1 MDRLYEVYA
10 VKLHRETGERET
22 CKTGFGRIGFRSPT
36 ERAAHALPGVPG
48 GRLVHFLLAHGFRG
62 RSGRTPPRPIPPR
75 GALRKKVATALR
87 RQTVLHGS
95 ELLRREQEAVAV
107 GPGRFAQPT
116 GGTGRLASTPG
127 QWVLA
132 PARRETP
139 DGDARLLRLRP
150 FHWP

>member
-22 CKTGFGRIGFRSPT
+22 CKTGFGRIGCRNPP
-36 ERAAHALPGVPG
+36 ERAAHALSGVPG
-48 GRLVHFLLAHGFRG
+48 GRFVDFFHADGLRG
-62 RSGRTPPRPIPPR
+62 RGGRTAPCPIPPR
-75 GALRKKVATALR
+75 GAFCQEIAPTVRRKAIF
-87 RQTVLHGS
+87 HGN
-95 ELLRREQEAVAV
+95 ELLRWKQEAVAV

-116 GGTGRLASTPG
+116 GGTGRLASTPR
-127 QWVLA
+127 QWRIA

-150 FHWP
+150 FH